1 MIYEIEYKCKLN
13 MFSSDFPVLY
23 IKFRK
28 NGDRS
33 WTCWQESLDTFAA
46 LSCPSIY
53 HSYICVMHSLRI
65 ETRAELFDK
74 ALNQNW
80 KNNMDKYVQ
89 SIVSR
94 IISDRETKQQHKQ
107 KAESLIQKWLTD
119 DWKHT
124 EVSISNGDSCK

>member
-1 MIYEIEYKCKLN
+1 MIYEIKYKCKLN

-28 NGDRS
+28 NGDKS
-33 WTCWQESLDTFAA
+33 WTCWQESLDAFAS

-53 HSYICVMHSLRI
+53 RGYICVAHVYT

-74 ALNQNW
+74 ALCQNW

-94 IISDRETKQQHKQ
+94 IVSDRETKQQHKQ
-107 KAESLIQKWLTD
+107 KAESLIQKWITD